1 MQSQES
7 SEQAM
12 AVDNKASILLN
23 SIKLKVGSIRRAKQ
37 MFSAQLAPD
46 FNIFDY
52 LRSDEMGIS
61 RVFADL
67 LNPHGRH
74 GQKKLFLD
82 AFSEKIGEDYQWIS
96 SANDWNVG
104 TEKQANGQR
113 RIDIY
118 LSSSSGVI
126 GIENKPW
133 ASDQE
138 NQISDYAQFLKINSG
153 EKKWLLI
160 YISNRSPS
168 ESSVCASDRSDLKMS
183 TNYVELDYN
192 DMIDWLAACV
202 SKVKSL
208 SVRVF
213 IENLI
218 DYIRININKESDMTE
233 EFEVLNEVISSS
245 DNIFAAFH
253 IYRSMQKAR
262 QKLLGLFKDDL
273 QHRLA
278 KKGYFLVWDDELIAR
293 ATRYAGF
300 GVKKKE
306 NQDKYLRF
314 EFDFSLFNG
323 LIWGIRRQDEKV
335 NIDDSIRSYISQ
347 KMSDKY
353 TGRKVSDWWPWYSTD
368 NGLGD
373 FGFKNWWDSE
383 MPWIAIKEGTLSDMI
398 LERAD
403 DVYQLFDDKIDI
415 FLPTNNNF

>member
-1 MQSQES
+1 
-7 SEQAM
+7 
-12 AVDNKASILLN
+12 
-23 SIKLKVGSIRRAKQ
+23 
-37 MFSAQLAPD
+37 
-46 FNIFDY
+46 
-52 LRSDEMGIS
+52 
-61 RVFADL
+61 
-67 LNPHGRH
+67 
-74 GQKKLFLD
+74 
-82 AFSEKIGEDYQWIS
+82 
-96 SANDWNVG
+96 
-104 TEKQANGQR
+104 
-113 RIDIY
+113 
-118 LSSSSGVI
+118 
-126 GIENKPW
+126 
-133 ASDQE
+133 
-138 NQISDYAQFLKINSG
+138 
-153 EKKWLLI
+153 
-160 YISNRSPS
+160 
-168 ESSVCASDRSDLKMS
+168 MS